1 MGYNT
6 DSIKTLEFG
15 KAVRTKLGMYLCA
28 DLEEAL
34 LLGIRELIYNSQ
46 DEYEQGYGNQIKI
59 SIDTVSR
66 RITVEDNA
74 RGIPVGMR
82 DDGVNSLVA
91 AATMPHT
98 GGKHDTEVY
107 SGAVGINGLGLK
119 IVNHTAKELQIK
131 VWRDGKEYVALFES
145 DENGAKLIS
154 LTDTKLKA
162 GTKTGTLITYI
173 PDDTI
178 YCGATINI
186 EKLKTTLKELSY
198 FTKGLKFILVV
209 DGKEF
214 IYLSKNGL
222 VDGLEAANRIH
233 KNCISYSETINDV
246 KVELALQWNNKN
258 PNLKAFANNL
268 YMPDGG
274 AFMTG
279 FKTALTKTF
288 NTIADSEYSG
298 ETIRKYLD
306 GFVSVKVQIP
316 QFSNQSKTSL
326 ANPEGRTACSKAIS
340 DALKMFFTKNP
351 KDLEDILKIIQ
362 AEKKAEDAAQRARDA
377 INKVVSGGKSINKL
391 RDLPAKL
398 ADCNGYGGELFLTEG
413 DSAAGSAKSCRDPR
427 TQAIMALRGKVL
439 NTYGMPLDEMLE
451 NEEIKGIVSALGT
464 GIGEKFNIKNLRYD
478 RVIMMADA
486 K

>member
-1 MGYNT
+1 MKTGYNT
-6 DSIKTLEFG
+6 ESIKTLEFG
-15 KAVRTKLGMYLCA
+15 AAVRSKLGMYLCA

-34 LLGIRELIYNSQ
+34 LLGVRELIYNSQ
-46 DEYEQGYGNQIKI
+46 DEFEQGYGTQVKI
-59 SIDTVSR
+59 SINTQTR
-66 RITVEDNA
+66 RISVEDNA

-82 DDGVNSLVA
+82 ADGVNSLVA

-119 IVNHTAKELQIK
+119 IVNHTAKELEIK
-131 VWRDGKEYVALFES
+131 VWRDGKEHTAKFES
-145 DENGAKLIS
+145 DVNGAHLIS
-154 LTDTKLKA
+154 LTGVKSKA
-162 GTKTGTLITYI
+162 ATKTGTSITYI

-178 YCGATINI
+178 YSGATINI
-186 EKLKTTLKELSY
+186 EKLKTTLKELAY

-209 DGKEF
+209 DEQETV
-214 IYLSKNGL
+214 YLSKNGL
-222 VDGLEAANRIH
+222 VDGLSANRIH
-233 KNCISYSETINDV
+233 KNYISFNDIVNDV
-246 KVELALQWNNKN
+246 KVELALQWNNTN

-268 YMPDGG
+268 FMPDGG

-288 NTIADSEYSG
+288 NTIAGTDFSG
-298 ETIRKYLD
+298 EVIRKYLD
-306 GFVSVKVQIP
+306 GFVSVKVQVP

-340 DALKMFFTKNP
+340 DALKAFFMKNP
-351 KDLEDILKIIQ
+351 KDLEDILKVIQ

-413 DSAAGSAKSCRDPR
+413 K
-427 TQAIMALRGKVL
+427 TK
-439 NTYGMPLDEMLE
+439 
-451 NEEIKGIVSALGT
+451 
-464 GIGEKFNIKNLRYD
+464 
-478 RVIMMADA
+478 
-486 K
+486 